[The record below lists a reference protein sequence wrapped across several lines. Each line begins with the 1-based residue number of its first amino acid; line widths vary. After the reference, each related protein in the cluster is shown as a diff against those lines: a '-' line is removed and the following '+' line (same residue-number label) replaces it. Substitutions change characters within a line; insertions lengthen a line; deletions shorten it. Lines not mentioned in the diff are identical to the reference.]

1 LSQFESDSYDLY
13 TIAFGIRNVTDREK
27 ALSEAYRILRRGGRF
42 MCLEFSEVQ
51 VPIFKQIY
59 DNYSFNVIPILG
71 QLLASDRDSYQYL
84 VESIRKFPKQ
94 AEFAWMIEEAGFKI
108 VTYQNF
114 TGGIVTV
121 HSGYKI

>member
-51 VPIFKQIY
+51 IPIFKQIY
-59 DNYSFNVIPILG
+59 DNYSFNVIPMLG
-71 QLLASDRDSYQYL
+71 QLLASDRNSYQYL

>member
-1 LSQFESDSYDLY
+1 MSQFESDSYDLY

-51 VPIFKQIY
+51 IPIFKQIY
-59 DNYSFNVIPILG
+59 DNYSFNVIPMLG
-71 QLLASDRDSYQYL
+71 QLLASDRNSYQYL